1 MRPEGETAWSEN
13 EAGVVVVIEAPGA
26 ISDDKGDPPVAILDD

>member
-13 EAGVVVVIEAPGA
+13 DVVVVVVVEAPGA
-26 ISDDKGDPPVAILDD
+26 VSDDNGDPPVAILDD